1 MIQRELADFLGYSSP
16 FRIIKMGKSF
26 PFEEYKMGSNPTKR
40 KPKRK
45 RETKREYWVKVLFK
59 SSKMDGEDNF
69 YSEFNKT
76 IDEQYPDLYDDDK
89 M

>member
-1 MIQRELADFLGYSSP
+1 VIQRELADFLGYSSP

-45 RETKREYWVKVLFK
+45 RETKREY
-59 SSKMDGEDNF
+59 
-69 YSEFNKT
+69 
-76 IDEQYPDLYDDDK
+76 
-89 M
+89 